1 MDPAFYKL
9 LERRIAENHPR
20 IKSKIQKMK
29 TRIMAENV
37 NIGSQEEFRNHEL
50 KQELEGIIQDQN
62 LKNEDYAIL
71 QCIVY
76 GRELK
81 ND

>member
-1 MDPAFYKL
+1 
-9 LERRIAENHPR
+9 
-20 IKSKIQKMK
+20 
-29 TRIMAENV
+29 MAENV

-62 LKNEDYAIL
+62 PRNEDYDIL